1 MTMLVPQ
8 DKKWEDLYDWIWFPE
23 RPKDGKIPTTPIPN
37 RRKGKNDFS
46 LEI

>member
-1 MTMLVPQ
+1 MHVPQ